1 MKAKASL
8 AQRRKEGSYVGGPAP
23 YGYKAVWEGKVR
35 RLIPD
40 ENTEEIVRYIFRN
53 LLRRKAIRQLR
64 MI

>member
-1 MKAKASL
+1 M
-8 AQRRKEGSYVGGPAP
+8 GGPAP